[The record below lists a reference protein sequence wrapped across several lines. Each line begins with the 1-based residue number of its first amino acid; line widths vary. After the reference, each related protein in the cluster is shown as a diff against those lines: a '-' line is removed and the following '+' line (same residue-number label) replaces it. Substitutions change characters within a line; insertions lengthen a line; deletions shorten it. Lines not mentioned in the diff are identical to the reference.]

1 MKRLILFAA
10 LLVAALSAQAQT
22 TIDFTGVSINT
33 ERVKK
38 VYERKTF
45 VVGTATPEIFPGIN
59 DKASNVTAMFG
70 ARFGMVWK
78 FGFYV
83 GADIGI
89 GGFPQGS
96 ASEDVRWDAILSGM
110 RKDPRV
116 NFVAGGIWRVKNNF
130 NLYLGSG
137 LAIFQTLVEQQNKE
151 WKEYSGGL
159 SPTAE
164 LGAIFHVNKLSFMIG
179 AGVVPLFALYPSVR
193 ATLGVGYNF

>member
-1 MKRLILFAA
+1 MKRILILCA
-10 LLVAALSAQAQT
+10 LLLGALGARAQT

-45 VVGTATPEIFPGIN
+45 VVGTANADIFKMDGST
-59 DKASNVTAMFG
+59 KVTAMFG

-83 GADIGI
+83 GADLGMGGI
-89 GGFPQGS
+89 PKKTQ
-96 ASEDVRWDAILSGM
+96 DVNWNAVLSGM
-110 RKDPRV
+110 RKDPRLDI
-116 NFVAGGIWRVKNNF
+116 VAGGIWRVKNNF

-137 LAIFQTLVEQQNKE
+137 FASFQSLVQQQDKE
-151 WKEYSGGL
+151 WREYSSGV
-159 SPTAE
+159 SPIAE
-164 LGAIFHVNKLSFMIG
+164 LGAILHVSHLSLMLG
-179 AGVVPLFALYPSVR
+179 AGYAPMMRGGVR

>member
-1 MKRLILFAA
+1 MKRILILCA
-10 LLVAALSAQAQT
+10 LLLGALGARAQT

-45 VVGTATPEIFPGIN
+45 IVGTANADIFKMDDN
-59 DKASNVTAMFG
+59 TNVTAMFG

-83 GADIGI
+83 GADIGM
-89 GGFPQGS
+89 GGIPQKTQ
-96 ASEDVRWDAILSGM
+96 DVQWNTILSGM
-110 RKDPRV
+110 RRDPRLDI
-116 NFVAGGIWRVKNNF
+116 VAGGIWRVKNNF

-137 LAIFQTLVEQQNKE
+137 FASFQTLVEQQDKE
-151 WKEYSGGL
+151 WREYSSGVSPIAEFGAILHVNHL
-159 SPTAE
+159 SLM
-164 LGAIFHVNKLSFMIG
+164 LGAGYAPMMRG
-179 AGVVPLFALYPSVR
+179 GVR